1 MIYKLSQQKT
11 SNPKNIFY
19 TADILSDLAKF
30 EMDFSVFLWK
40 LLQLFDLIVFY
51 INISKQ
57 KIALKNGWKKRKK

>member
-30 EMDFSVFLWK
+30 EMDFSVCL
-40 LLQLFDLIVFY
+40 
-51 INISKQ
+51 
-57 KIALKNGWKKRKK
+57 